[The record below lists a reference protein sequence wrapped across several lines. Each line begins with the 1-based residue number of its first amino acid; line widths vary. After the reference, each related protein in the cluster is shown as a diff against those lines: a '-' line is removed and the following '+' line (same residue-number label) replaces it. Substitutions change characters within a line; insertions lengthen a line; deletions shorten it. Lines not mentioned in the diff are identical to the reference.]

1 MKHLL
6 LVLAIL
12 MLACGTDTEVV
23 EEPLPVVDEPASDQR
38 VFVVYEIGPTPKG
51 DRGDPDPPRIIKS
64 NVYPNPEGFAFN
76 PFPLNRNGIFF
87 DFNEDL
93 NRFVIDLSL
102 NGKSLGWVTNATPPA
117 NNIGIS
123 ITLNS
128 PTNGPFLKHNKEY
141 LIDLLVEDKTGDELE
156 LEIPL
161 RTSP

>member
-23 EEPLPVVDEPASDQR
+23 EEPLPIVDEPASDQR

-51 DRGDPDPPRIIKS
+51 DRGDPDPPRILKS

-76 PFPLNRNGIFF
+76 PFPLNRDGIFF
-87 DFNEDL
+87 DFNEHL

-102 NGKSLGWVTNATPPA
+102 DGESLGWIINAIRPG
-117 NNIGIS
+117 NDIGFS
-123 ITLNS
+123 ITLT
-128 PTNGPFLKHNKEY
+128 PPLAGPHLERGKEY
-141 LIDLLVEDKTGDELE
+141 LVDLLAGDKTGDVLE
-156 LEIPL
+156 LEIRF
-161 RTSP
+161 RTIP

>member
-1 MKHLL
+1 MKYL
-6 LVLAIL
+6 LVLLAIL
-12 MLACGTDTEVV
+12 MLGCGTDTEITDEPPPVV
-23 EEPLPVVDEPASDQR
+23 EEPEPNTR
-38 VFVVYEIGPTPKG
+38 VFVVYEIGPTVPA
-51 DRGDPDPPRIIKS
+51 DPGDPGPPRIIKS

-76 PFPLNRNGIFF
+76 PFPLNRDGIFF

-102 NGKSLGWVTNATPPA
+102 DGESLGWVTNATPPA

-128 PTNGPFLKHNKEY
+128 LANGPFLKHNKEY

>member
-1 MKHLL
+1 MKYLL

-12 MLACGTDTEVV
+12 MFGCGTDTEVV
-23 EEPLPVVDEPASDQR
+23 DEPPPAVEEPDTR
-38 VFVVYEIGPTPKG
+38 VFVVYEIGPTAPA
-51 DRGDPDPPRIIKS
+51 DPGDPGPPRIIKS

-76 PFPLNRNGIFF
+76 PFPLNRDGIFF

-93 NRFVIDLSL
+93 DRVVIDLSMD
-102 NGKSLGWVTNATPPA
+102 GKSLEWVTNTIRST
-117 NNIGIS
+117 NKIGIS
-123 ITLNS
+123 ITLTA
-128 PTNGPFLKHNKEY
+128 PANGPFLKRNKEY